1 MPSPVATAGFVVS
14 RKTCPAPP
22 VASSVASARKLL
34 TRAGSIEER
43 DAADAAVFDQQLRDE
58 RVMNRLDRRQA
69 ADALPEHAA
78 DFPARSRRRHA
89 APAARCAPPRARARA
104 STCVPLEARAPV
116 EQLAHVRRPLL
127 DEHAYGLLVA
137 QPVARANRVG
147 RVQLRTVVVADR
159 RGDAALR
166 VAGVALVRIG
176 LRQHGD
182 APGRRE
188 RDGRPQSRD
197 AAADDQEISVTHKTE
212 PQR

>member
-1 MPSPVATAGFVVS
+1 MQH
-14 RKTCPAPP
+14 APHAVRRLAP
-22 VASSVASARKLL
+22 
-34 TRAGSIEER
+34 ER
-43 DAADAAVFDQQLRDE
+43 G
-58 RVMNRLDRRQA
+58 
-69 ADALPEHAA
+69 P
-78 DFPARSRRRHA
+78 
-89 APAARCAPPRARARA
+89 

-116 EQLAHVRRPLL
+116 EQLAHVRGPLL

-147 RVQLRTVVVADR
+147 RVQLRAVVVADR

-176 LRQHGD
+176 LGQHGD

-197 AAADDQEISVTHKTE
+197 AAADDQEVRVTHSQICDHNVE
-212 PQR
+212 RRSR